1 VVRETVIVPATTCC
15 DSRVVATERPA
26 EATRAVVADAAP
38 APAAE
43 PRPAVAR
50 SVLTS
55 SAR

>member
-1 VVRETVIVPATTCC
+1 
-15 DSRVVATERPA
+15 
-26 EATRAVVADAAP
+26 VADA

-55 SAR
+55 STR